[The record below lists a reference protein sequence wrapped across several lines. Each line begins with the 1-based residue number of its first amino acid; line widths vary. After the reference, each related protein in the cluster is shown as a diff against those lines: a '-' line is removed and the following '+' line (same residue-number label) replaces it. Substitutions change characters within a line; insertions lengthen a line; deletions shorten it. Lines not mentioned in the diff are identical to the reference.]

1 MREMNHVRYMEE
13 KDPGVSEQLRMLY
26 KNQIVWKI
34 FGSLHTVVSQRLTEH
49 LEGFKTPFPPTHS
62 SQHLVC

>member
-34 FGSLHTVVSQRLTEH
+34 FGSLQNGGWCHK
-49 LEGFKTPFPPTHS
+49 G
-62 SQHLVC
+62 